1 VRNSSA
7 IGRGAA
13 VAALVIAAVAI
24 AIILLSSGSTYHVN
38 AIFENASQ
46 IVSGDQVD
54 VAGTPIGTVSGITLT
69 PDGNADLSLNIN
81 NSQFTPLHQGT
92 TAIVRLASLSGIA
105 NRYVQL
111 DLGPAN
117 APTIPNGGT
126 ISRTST
132 TSAVDLD
139 ELFNTLNSAT
149 RKGLQNV
156 FQGSASQ
163 YAGRGSQTQL
173 AWEYLNPAIATAS
186 LLFREL
192 NRDTNKFTR
201 FILTSSH
208 LVSDLASRQSD
219 VSGLVSHLSTTFT
232 ALSNQH
238 IALGQAIQRLPGFMT
253 LASTT
258 FANLRSTL
266 PALTDLI
273 NASRPVAP
281 KLQSLLEQLQPFAI
295 EAVPTVRDLSNI
307 ISRPGPNN
315 DLIELNRLAPPL
327 AKVTVGH
334 VFVDGKNRPGAFPV
348 SQKALTESIPELAV
362 GRPYAVDLTG
372 WFEGYSHP
380 GAYDANGAASRV
392 ALIVGLGSVLGSA
405 SLPSCTTLVQQA
417 LAKVGIKKCPLGS
430 ALPLLTNPAA
440 RLPFAQSV
448 LTTEQGD
455 RCPGSMERGPT
466 PGTSATPPLESGFPC
481 NPKEIPTG
489 P

>member
-24 AIILLSSGSTYHVN
+24 AVILLSSGSPYHVN
-38 AIFENASQ
+38 AIFQNASQ
-46 IVSGDQVD
+46 IVTGDQVD
-54 VAGTPIGTVSGITLT
+54 VAGTPVGTVTGISLT
-69 PDGNADLSLNIN
+69 PNGSARLSLNIN
-81 NSQFTPLHQGT
+81 DSQFTPLRQGT
-92 TAIVRLASLSGIA
+92 TAIIRLASLSGIA

-117 APTIPNGGT
+117 APAIPNGGM
-126 ISRTST
+126 ISESST
-132 TSAVDLD
+132 TSTVDLD
-139 ELFNTLNSAT
+139 EIFNTLNSAT

-163 YAGRGSQTQL
+163 YAGRGNQAQL

-186 LLFREL
+186 VLFHEL
-192 NRDTNKFTR
+192 NRDTSKFTR

-208 LVSDLASRQSD
+208 LVTDLASRQSD
-219 VSGLVSHLSTTFT
+219 LSGLVSHLSTTFT
-232 ALSNQH
+232 ALANQH
-238 IALGQAIQRLPGFMT
+238 IALGQSIQRLPGFMT
-253 LASTT
+253 LADTT
-258 FANLRSTL
+258 FINLRS
-266 PALTDLI
+266 ALVDLT
-273 NASRPVAP
+273 NLVNVTRPVAP
-281 KLQSLLEQLQPFAI
+281 KLQALLQQLRPLAI
-295 EAVPTVRDLSNI
+295 DAVPTVRDLSNI

-315 DLIELNRLAPPL
+315 DLIDLNRLAPPL

-334 VFVDGKNRPGAFPV
+334 LFVDGKTRRGAFPV
-348 SQKALTESIPELAV
+348 SQQALTESIPELAV

-380 GAYDANGAASRV
+380 GVYDANGATSRV
-392 ALIVGLGSVLGSA
+392 AAVVGLGSATNAVGV
-405 SLPSCTTLVQQA
+405 PSCTPLVQQA
-417 LAKVGIKKCPLGS
+417 LAKVGIAKCPLGS
-430 ALPLLTNPAA
+430 ALPLLTNVAA

-448 LTTEQGD
+448 LTTGQGD

-466 PGTSATPPLESGFPC
+466 PGTSAAFYPETGFPC